1 MSNLLGRIFGPGAQS
16 DQSYGNSFA
25 NLQANPMFNV
35 GLNLL
40 SGGNWAEM
48 VQKGLLQTDKYKDY
62 MRAKT
67 LAEEEEERRRE
78 EEERRREE
86 QERRR
91 RLREAYPAALDAF
104 FPGRVVGGMEMSP
117 QPQPSEVV
125 PGTEIVEMGPPTPPV
140 IQQDPRRAIFEAAGP
155 EKGIESL
162 LGVITAKKDKN
173 SQSAFIQ
180 DANWLYDAMQNNPEL
195 AEAALLAKRGPQKTN
210 IAGIPVQQ
218 NPITG
223 NWEPVSPDPNLQTM
237 DDLKDFIIRTSGELE
252 TAKKQGQT
260 LGEDNAN
267 IRRFIQTDYPSFS
280 QKIADLKE
288 LIAAYE
294 RGDFDD
300 TTGWFDSIYG
310 KYGTA
315 EGAAQEFRSVMG
327 TLEALQITKLTPVS
341 NFEIDLVKQMAE
353 DPSKSVKANIGRL
366 KEMVKGLEKKLILMQ
381 PKIDYFI
388 GNNNSIE
395 GYTPKG
401 LLGNTGGDD
410 DDFNLD

>member
-1 MSNLLGRIFGPGAQS
+1 MSNLLGRIRSGVGNLFSNPNNVSVS
-16 DQSYGNSFA
+16 D
-25 NLQANPMFNV
+25 V
-35 GLNLL
+35 L
-40 SGGNWAEM
+40 SSPLFSAGM
-48 VQKGLLQTDKYKDY
+48 GLLQAGQDSRINPIAAVQQGLLNSEK
-62 MRAKT
+62 MR
-67 LAEEEEERRRE
+67 LAQEEE
-78 EEERRREE
+78 
-86 QERRR
+86 ERRR

-104 FPGRVVGGMEMSP
+104 FPGRVVGGMEMNP
-117 QPQPSEVV
+117 QPVPRT

-155 EKGIESL
+155 ERGMESL

-173 SQSAFIQ
+173 NQSAFIQ
-180 DANWLYDAMQNNPEL
+180 DANWLYDAMQNNPPL

-210 IAGIPVQQ
+210 IAGITVQQ

-223 NWEPVSPDPNLQTM
+223 NWGPVGVDGMETM

-267 IRRFIQTDYPSFS
+267 IRRFIQTDYPLFS

-310 KYGTA
+310 KYGTE
-315 EGAAQEFRSVMG
+315 EGAAAEFRAVAT
-327 TLEALQITKLTPVS
+327 TLDNLQITKLTPVS
-341 NFEIDLVKQMAE
+341 NEEIKMVRQMGE
-353 DPSKSVKANIGRL
+353 DPSVSVRANIGRL
-366 KEMVKGLEKKLILMQ
+366 KEMVKRMEKQLVLMG

-388 GNNNSIE
+388 SNNNSIE

-401 LLGNTGGDD
+401 LLEGGENSDA
-410 DDFNLD
+410 LEL

>member
-1 MSNLLGRIFGPGAQS
+1 MSNLLGRIFGPGSQS

-48 VQKGLLQTDKYKDY
+48 VQQGLLQTDKYKDY

-67 LAEEEEERRRE
+67 LAEEEEG
-78 EEERRREE
+78 
-86 QERRR
+86 RRR
-91 RLREAYPAALDAF
+91 RLREAYPAALDSF

-117 QPQPSEVV
+117 QPQPSAVV

-140 IQQDPRRAIFEAAGP
+140 VQQDPRRAIFEAAGP

-173 SQSAFIQ
+173 NQSSFIQ
-180 DANWLYDAMQNNPEL
+180 NANWLNNAMKNDPDL
-195 AEAALLAKRGPQKTN
+195 AEAALIAQRGPNTTT
-210 IAGIPVQQ
+210 IAGITVQQ
-218 NPITG
+218 NSVTG
-223 NWEPVSPDPNLQTM
+223 DWRPVGVDGMETMEDLQE
-237 DDLKDFIIRTSGELE
+237 FIIRSSGEVE
-252 TAKKQGQT
+252 TAKQEGMALGQT
-260 LGEDNAN
+260 NSKITD
-267 IRRFIQTDYPSFS
+267 FIQNDYPMFS

-288 LIAAYE
+288 LITAYE
-294 RGDFDD
+294 RGDFDS
-300 TTGWFDSIYG
+300 TTGWVDSIYG
-310 KYGTA
+310 KYGTE
-315 EGAAQEFRSVMG
+315 EGAAAEFRAVAT
-327 TLEALQITKLTPVS
+327 TLDNLQITKLTPVS
-341 NFEIDLVKQMAE
+341 NEEIKMVRQMGE
-353 DPSKSVKANIGRL
+353 DPSVSVKANIGRL
-366 KEMVKGLEKKLILMQ
+366 KEMVKRMEKGLILMQ

-401 LLGNTGGDD
+401 LLDGGENSDA
-410 DDFNLD
+410 LEL